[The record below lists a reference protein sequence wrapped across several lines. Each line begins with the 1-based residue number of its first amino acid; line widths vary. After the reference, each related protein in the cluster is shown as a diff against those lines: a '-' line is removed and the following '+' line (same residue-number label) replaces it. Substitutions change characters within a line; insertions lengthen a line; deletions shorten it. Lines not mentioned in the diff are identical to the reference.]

1 MPIISLTVRLQA
13 NTSSPARLC
22 QTWRWASF
30 SWLCL
35 CSASAP
41 ASSSSSSCS
50 TPCWRGRWLWSS
62 RRCSTQVRELF
73 PVKTLSAACLIVST
87 SAPVVMLDEQHRYSL
102 PVASGSSPGP
112 PVLLCDRERSGTITA
127 LIKTPRLLRV
137 YCVQSHCAPIVS
149 FIAHLSPLCSTTDF
163 PFPFG
168 WVTGYI
174 AIVVGAGMTFIVQS
188 SSVFTSAITPLV
200 GKSSLTI

>member
-102 PVASGSSPGP
+102 LPAHLQVHQSCCVTENAQEQSPLWSKLLACSGCIVCSHTALPSSGLLLTSRLCVRLQTSPSPSAGWLATLRSWWEQGWPSSFRAAPSSPQ
-112 PVLLCDRERSGTITA
+112 L
-127 LIKTPRLLRV
+127 
-137 YCVQSHCAPIVS
+137 
-149 FIAHLSPLCSTTDF
+149 
-163 PFPFG
+163 
-168 WVTGYI
+168 
-174 AIVVGAGMTFIVQS
+174 
-188 SSVFTSAITPLV
+188 
-200 GKSSLTI
+200 